1 MGLTVA
7 AVTYSNSLARPDP
20 RIKLSEVSGANIL
33 HRVLRKLNLEKQRHR
48 DTETQTQRDTQT
60 DNKDQ
65 GVTFPGSKVNL
76 VIQQIIIQLFGSTN

>member
-7 AVTYSNSLARPDP
+7 AVTYSCSLARPDP

-48 DTETQTQRDTQT
+48 DTETHRNTQT

>member
-7 AVTYSNSLARPDP
+7 AVTYSCSLARPDP

-48 DTETQTQRDTQT
+48 DKDTKRHTETHRQTIKTKELLFQAQR
-60 DNKDQ
+60 
-65 GVTFPGSKVNL
+65 
-76 VIQQIIIQLFGSTN
+76 